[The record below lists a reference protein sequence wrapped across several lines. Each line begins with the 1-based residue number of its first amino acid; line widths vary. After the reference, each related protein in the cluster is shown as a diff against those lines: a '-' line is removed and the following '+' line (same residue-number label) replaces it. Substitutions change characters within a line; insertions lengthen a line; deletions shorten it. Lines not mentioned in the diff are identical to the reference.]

1 MKKLSELVYLFKA
14 FSDENRLKIIQQINK
29 RDLKCSLNKKGKCE
43 DRTCIKDLAKKL
55 KIGLPTVSHHVKEL
69 VRSGIIKTE
78 KQGRWS
84 YLQINPKRFHE
95 LIAFLQ
101 TFINKK

>member
-1 MKKLSELVYLFKA
+1 MKKIATIANLFKA
-14 FSDENRLKIIQQINK
+14 FSDENRIKILQLVGM
-29 RDLKCSLNKKGKCE
+29 RDLKCSLNKRGKCE
-43 DRTCIKDLAKKL
+43 DRACIKDLSKKL

-69 VRSGIIKTE
+69 ARAGLIKTE

-84 YLQINPKRFHE
+84 YLQVNPKRFHE
-95 LIAFLQ
+95 LISFLQ